1 MSWKRQIVTPKAW
14 KRLVEAVQRTVEVLG
29 MAVSTPKA
37 VDACAFHFSAISP
50 AAPISRQ
57 IASSYTVIACRR
69 PEGDAP
75 FRSTGIQVLKGQPI
89 APGPSQLINGSTR
102 HFLRSEAGLAG
113 AHGSERGLS
122 SDYGVR
128 QLIHRCISKA
138 KRRKGRC
145 F

>member
-37 VDACAFHFSAISP
+37 VGTSGFHF
-50 AAPISRQ
+50 
-57 IASSYTVIACRR
+57 YTVPPEVPLSWQITSSDALIAAR
-69 PEGDAP
+69 PGRDDP
-75 FRSTGIQVLKGQPI
+75 FRFTDIQVLEGQSI
-89 APGPSQLINGSTR
+89 ASGPPGLIDSGTR
-102 HFLRSEAGLAG
+102 RLLRSEAGLAG
-113 AHGSERGLS
+113 VHRSERGLS